1 MKEIVCHQHAR
12 ILTLT
17 PDGTNGALNFLR
29 QKVEL
34 REVLKGKQQSRW
46 DGERNGWETAV
57 INLE

>member
-34 REVLKGKQQSRW
+34 REVLKGKQQSR
-46 DGERNGWETAV
+46 
-57 INLE
+57 